1 MLWSNKKA
9 ELIIENYLKYFASYR
24 DNNICLR
31 HLFPGVFILSFN
43 WIFGANC

>member
-9 ELIIENYLKYFASYR
+9 ELIIESYR
-24 DNNICLR
+24 DNDICLR
-31 HLFPGVFILSFN
+31 RLFSGVFILSFN